1 MMITVEIPLGP
12 FFGCA
17 ECDITFSYSPAE
29 KETTLEPGWAA
40 MVDVE
45 KIESNGKELHL
56 EVVDKDAL
64 NQLILEQMNNE

>member
-1 MMITVEIPLGP
+1 MIVTVEIPLGP

-17 ECDITFSYSPAE
+17 ECDITFSYSPSE
-29 KETTLEPGWAA
+29 NETTLEPGSDAII
-40 MVDVE
+40 DVE

-64 NQLILEQMNNE
+64 NNLILEQMNNE